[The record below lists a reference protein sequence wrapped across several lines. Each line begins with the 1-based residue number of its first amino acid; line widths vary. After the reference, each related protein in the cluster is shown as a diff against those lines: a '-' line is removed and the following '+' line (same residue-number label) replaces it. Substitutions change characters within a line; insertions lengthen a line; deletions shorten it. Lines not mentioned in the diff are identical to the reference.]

1 MGSVLLPPPRAR
13 APRRPAREPAFHF
26 RICVGV
32 CPGGREGAGARGAAR
47 GRATGEVCSRSP
59 LPGPAAL
66 RAAANRAGRGGSLAV
81 ASHAPWCADTQARLV
96 PPPHGGGRA
105 ATQELSHWV
114 GSGGAGKKL
123 FPPSPLLVFQPS
135 SPYPVAPAPEARRQV
150 RADFGDPRRE
160 AYRVRALGF
169 GFPSAFLLSVAG
181 VPTTATST
189 PVSHQRVAGPLDCLI
204 LLVRV

>member
-47 GRATGEVCSRSP
+47 GRAAGEVCSRSP

-66 RAAANRAGRGGSLAV
+66 RAAANGAGRGGRWRSLPTRPGAQTPRP
-81 ASHAPWCADTQARLV
+81 AWC
-96 PPPHGGGRA
+96 PPHGGGRA

-135 SPYPVAPAPEARRQV
+135 APYPVAPAPEARGQV

-160 AYRVRALGF
+160 AYRVRALELR
-169 GFPSAFLLSVAG
+169 FPSAFLLSVAG

-189 PVSHQRVAGPLDCLI
+189 APLSPTSGWQDRWTASYC
-204 LLVRV
+204 

>member
-13 APRRPAREPAFHF
+13 APRRPAREPAFHL

-96 PPPHGGGRA
+96 PPPMVGVGQRPKSCLTGWA
-105 ATQELSHWV
+105 AEAQERNFS
-114 GSGGAGKKL
+114 
-123 FPPSPLLVFQPS
+123 LLARSWSS
-135 SPYPVAPAPEARRQV
+135 SPPLPIRWHLHLRPGARSGPTLGTREEKHTGCVHWGSVSPRPSCCQWLGFRRPPPAP
-150 RADFGDPRRE
+150 
-160 AYRVRALGF
+160 
-169 GFPSAFLLSVAG
+169 LS
-181 VPTTATST
+181 PTSGWQDRWTASY
-189 PVSHQRVAGPLDCLI
+189 C
-204 LLVRV
+204 